1 MNESENQTRRY
12 RSFGIVRHTFPEMT
26 PTEKAFV
33 PAFAFCGVVAT
44 MVVRRSMSG
53 IQSAIG
59 GGRLFALGG
68 GGGFW
73 VGGETGALLPFLWV
87 PFTGWAPKRG
97 PVVLIGVRRAS
108 V

>member
-59 GGRLFALGG
+59 GGGPRFLGG
-68 GGGFW
+68 GAGAWRGGPAGAI
-73 VGGETGALLPFLWV
+73 VALLFFPFSRRV
-87 PFTGWAPKRG
+87 PTMSED
-97 PVVLIGVRRAS
+97 VLYL
-108 V
+108 